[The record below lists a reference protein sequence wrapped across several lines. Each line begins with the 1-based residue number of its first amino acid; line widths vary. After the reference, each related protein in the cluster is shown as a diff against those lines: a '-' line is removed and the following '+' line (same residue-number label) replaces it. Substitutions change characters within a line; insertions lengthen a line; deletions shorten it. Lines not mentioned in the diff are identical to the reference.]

1 MAFPQ
6 TVETLAMGT
15 DLVTLVSAASEWN
28 PPRVLL
34 NKIQALVVGP
44 IWVNAIAKGADP
56 TGAADSSAAIQAAIT
71 DLGNAGGVVYVPPG
85 LYRMD
90 TLVKVP
96 SLVTIQG
103 AGMYTTKFFAPAAS
117 ADIFMFE
124 VATTATQTMTNVYS
138 QVFGVQF
145 KDFEIRDRASSDTLK
160 LQTSGR
166 SEDHHGILI
175 HDSDW
180 SIIQNVNFRD
190 LQGRALHFS
199 NVAREWYCANIYVQN
214 CGDSA
219 ESMPAVD
226 INSASGDATN
236 TLYFYGLRVLFSTYI
251 GVNITGTQDG
261 IRLINFTDCQFEGG
275 GNGSAGTYGNP
286 WPYDIMSI
294 GRINDVSFNNCEW
307 SNPGS
312 GKWCINV
319 VGYDGTSQF
328 PFRVDINGGRF
339 NGNSQGGGIR
349 CNRFT
354 SLGVTQTWWQGSTVA
369 TGDYYLETTCGAIIA
384 DLGNVPS
391 ANPTA
396 GPGVGKFRG
405 KETTALFQMNDM
417 RLNMPGGGVT
427 SHVAGKPT
435 DNMGLGAA
443 APNGM
448 HKIYD
453 ITNFLWWDR
462 EFRTGIGDLWVVEP
476 GQTAYRA
483 NDVTFNDASEHD
495 YLSYTIPA
503 GTLGYGAGIEV
514 EMFGFFSGTGVGTA
528 TLRIK
533 VGGTTCFQDV
543 SVALVNGV
551 QLWRVRFI
559 LRTHATDFTE
569 CRCVGDVMIN
579 AISAATTGEGDI
591 AVDEITCNSL
601 VGFTNSALDFSTS
614 KALAV
619 SWQHSATKS
628 TTMWAG
634 QVRYC

>member
-6 TVETLAMGT
+6 TLTTYPTVVDGVTTLG
-15 DLVTLVSAASEWN
+15 AAQHSTYKAGLE
-28 PPRVLL
+28 LL
-34 NKIQALVVGP
+34 EKIAVGP
-44 IWVNAIAKGADP
+44 VWINAVGAGADP
-56 TGAADSSAAIQAAIT
+56 TGAADSSAAVNTAIAS
-71 DLGNAGGVVYVPPG
+71 LGIGGGVIYFPPG
-85 LYRMD
+85 SYRMD

-96 SLVTIQG
+96 SLVKIKG
-103 AGMYTTKFFAPAAS
+103 SGWFSTKFFAPAAS
-117 ADIFMFE
+117 ADQFMFE
-124 VATTATQTMTNVYS
+124 VATTATNTQTNVYS
-138 QVFGVQF
+138 QVYGVAF
-145 KDFEIRDRASSDTLK
+145 EDFEIRDRASSDTLK
-160 LQTSGR
+160 LQSSGR
-166 SEDHHGILI
+166 SEDHHGIHV
-175 HDSDW
+175 HDADW
-180 SIIQNVNFRD
+180 SIIQNCNFRD
-190 LQGRALHFS
+190 LQGRALYFS
-199 NVAREWYCANIYVQN
+199 NVAREWLVLNCYVQN
-214 CGDSA
+214 CGDAAEAASA
-219 ESMPAVD
+219 VE
-226 INSASGDATN
+226 INSFSGDATN
-236 TLYFYGLRVLFSTYI
+236 TLYFYGLRVLFSTYV
-251 GVNITGTQDG
+251 GVTILGNQDG

-286 WPYDIMSI
+286 HPYDIMWI

-312 GKWCINV
+312 GKWCINID
-319 VGYDGTSQF
+319 GYNGTSQF

-339 NGNSQGGGIR
+339 NGNASGGGIR

-354 SLGVTQTWWQGSTVA
+354 SLGVTQTWWQGCTAA
-369 TGDYYLETTCGAIIA
+369 TGDYYVETTAGAIIA
-384 DLGNVPS
+384 DLGNVQS

-396 GPGVGKFRG
+396 GAGVGKFRG
-405 KETTALFQMNDM
+405 KETTTLFNMSDM
-417 RLNMPGGGVT
+417 RLNMSGGGVT

-435 DNMGLGAA
+435 ENLNLGAPA
-443 APNGM
+443 SNGLA
-448 HKIYD
+448 KLYD
-453 ITNFLWWDR
+453 ITNFLWWER
-462 EFRTGIGDLWVVEP
+462 EFRAGVGDMWVVEP
-476 GQTAYRA
+476 GQTAHRQ
-483 NDVTFNDASEHD
+483 NDVTFSNASEND

-503 GTLGYGAGIEV
+503 GALGYGAGIEV

-533 VGGTTCFQDV
+533 VGGTTCFADT

-579 AISAATTGEGDI
+579 ALTAATTGEGDI